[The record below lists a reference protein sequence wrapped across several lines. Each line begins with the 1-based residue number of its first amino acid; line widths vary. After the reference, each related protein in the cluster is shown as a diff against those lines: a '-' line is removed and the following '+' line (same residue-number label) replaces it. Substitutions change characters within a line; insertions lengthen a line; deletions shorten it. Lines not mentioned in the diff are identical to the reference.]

1 MWMSWL
7 AVVGGLVF
15 LVWSAERFV
24 HGAAGLARNLGVSP
38 LIIGMTIMGFGTSAP
53 EMLVSGMAASSG
65 NPGMGIGNALGSN
78 IANIALVLGVTA
90 LIMPLTVNSGIL
102 RREFPVLFAVTLL
115 AGVLMLDGELGVPDG
130 AILLGSTAL
139 LIIWMIWLGKRS
151 QPVAPDSQI
160 TAPAADPLTSEF
172 EREVPTSLSTGQAV
186 FWAVLGL
193 VALVLSSKL
202 LVWGAVDIARDLGVS
217 DLVIGLTI
225 IAIGTS
231 LPELAASV
239 MSALK
244 GEDDMAVGNIIG
256 SNMFNLLAVLALP
269 GLIAPGVL
277 EPAVLQRDF
286 PVVVALTLVLFL
298 MAYGFRG
305 PGRINRLEGGL
316 LLTCFAGYMTWLSMT
331 GLA

>member
-53 EMLVSGMAASSG
+53 EMLVSGMAASNG
-65 NPGMGIGNALGSN
+65 NPGIGIGNALGSN

-90 LIMPLTVNSGIL
+90 LIMPLTVDSGIL

-115 AGVLMLDGELGVPDG
+115 AGALMLDGELGVLDG

-139 LIIWMIWLGKRS
+139 LIVWMIWLGKRS
-151 QPVAPDSQI
+151 QPAATDSR
-160 TAPAADPLTSEF
+160 TTTPVEDPLTSEF
-172 EREVPTSLSTGQAV
+172 EREVPSSLSTGQAI

-202 LVWGAVDIARDLGVS
+202 LVWGAVDIARDLGIS

-269 GLIAPGVL
+269 GLIAPSVL
-277 EPAVLQRDF
+277 EPAVMLRDF
-286 PVVVALTLVLFL
+286 PTVLALTFVLFL

-305 PGRINRLEGGL
+305 PGRINRLEGGVL
-316 LLTCFAGYMTWLSMT
+316 LAGFVGYMTWLGMS
-331 GLA
+331 GLG

>member
-1 MWMSWL
+1 MLMSWL
-7 AVVGGLVF
+7 AVLGGLVF

-65 NPGMGIGNALGSN
+65 NPGIGVGNALGSN
-78 IANIALVLGVTA
+78 IANIAMVLGATA
-90 LIMPLTVNSGIL
+90 LIMPLTVDSGIL
-102 RREFPVLFAVTLL
+102 RREFPILFAVTLL
-115 AGVLMLDGELGVPDG
+115 AGILMLDGELGVLDG
-130 AILLGSTAL
+130 SILLGSTAL
-139 LIIWMIWLGKRS
+139 LIVWMIWLGKRS
-151 QPVAPDSQI
+151 QPATSGA
-160 TAPAADPLTSEF
+160 TDPLAGEF
-172 EREVPTSLSTGQAV
+172 EQEIPTDLSTGQAV
-186 FWAVLGL
+186 FWALLGL

-202 LVWGAVDIARDLGVS
+202 LVWGAVDIARDLGIS
-217 DLVIGLTI
+217 DLIIGLTI

-269 GLIAPGVL
+269 GLIAPSLL

-286 PVVVALTLVLFL
+286 PVVVALTLILFL

-316 LLTCFAGYMTWLSMT
+316 LLLGFAAYMTWLGVS